1 MTLGSATSFSYNIS
15 FIGMH
20 PNNFKQTVKLGRCQ
34 TYKDKRIFFSLGN
47 RKRLIKKKQKV
58 FVHSWDDLSAGKT
71 HYIHSTE
78 SSAGPSI
85 PPQHISKCPCPI
97 SVPQQGEGWG
107 SLHPILSLLLAPS
120 HGTKSRRLRCTPGV
134 VCWRGES
141 LLDET

>member
-58 FVHSWDDLSAGKT
+58 FAHSWDDLSAGKT

-85 PPQHISKCPCPI
+85 PLSTSANARAPYLCHSRERGGGPCTPSCPC
-97 SVPQQGEGWG
+97 SW
-107 SLHPILSLLLAPS
+107 LHPMAPRAGGS
-120 HGTKSRRLRCTPGV
+120 TAPLGLCA
-134 VCWRGES
+134 GE
-141 LLDET
+141 ENPC